1 MYYASQDAELVHAAL
16 ISVVLALCRGQIFV
30 VAPSHLIFISSS
42 SAEKFEAY
50 LKNP

>member
-16 ISVVLALCRGQIFV
+16 ISVVLALCCGQIFV
-30 VAPSHLIFISSS
+30 VVPSHLRFISSS
-42 SAEKFEAY
+42 SAEKVGVY